1 MVDYTARILQTGN
14 TKYMN
19 FEERQALKEQKRE
32 EMQKKSK
39 GNLIDAIK
47 DKYYCST
54 GVYNLDKA
62 LHGGIPFG
70 RLIEY
75 YGLQSSGKCKTKDSL
90 ILTADNGYMTIE
102 ELFKSQGLDILNTKK
117 EVPLEYDLVNYKGE
131 RESTTHFTYNSK
143 KKVKQVTTKSGFKTK
158 CTYNHPLMVLSE
170 SCNLIWKRTSE
181 IVKGDYLVSLR
192 NCDYF
197 GKNKLK
203 SEEAYALGLII
214 ADAHMSDRT
223 ISVTNDDPD
232 VKQFISDILPNILGC
247 SFIEKDNNGRGSVQ
261 YDFNN
266 TAKVAQFYEKYELC
280 KCIAK
285 DKFVPKCILSGTR
298 ETVFNFLAG
307 YLDSESFVV
316 DNSLEVCSASYELL
330 RMVKYLISQTG
341 ISSSISEKTANN
353 YPDNTYWR
361 LLISGQDYNTFMK
374 EYLNYS
380 RSEKMQNKF
389 IDNPKSRDE
398 NIIPNS
404 SKLIRDFYDCSE
416 ETSRETSKL
425 MSGIYGGCSI
435 SEQNL
440 RQLLKILPK
449 SDLNQSLFDKLSN
462 LLNYKFDEVISVE
475 DLGEELTY
483 DFSMKT
489 TSSFIADGV
498 VNHNTLNAYKAMAQC
513 NRVNYETGEID
524 DTYENPCS
532 TCLFDLE
539 LTSEPDWERKLGYFR
554 DEYGNNVDQANGGD
568 TVHDAVLSM
577 INDDMYSMIV
587 IDSTYRMMPSEILE
601 ADYETTDV
609 GRRAKCLSKCCNS
622 WTTALFK
629 SAKRNEGKPWR
640 VPCIL
645 LLSHAMPIFMDP
657 YGRMIS
663 DAGKKIPYMMTQQV
677 FFSKLKIEESTS
689 SKFGTGKFKG
699 TVKKCKVGGPAGYVA
714 EYNVALSDLDNLKQ
728 GQVDNVKSIFAD
740 IKDLELMQKVKGG
753 YEIMG
758 EHYDK
763 QSDFKD
769 RMYEDLTF
777 QANTWKEVIER
788 SKTRGLEFDQQAYE
802 DSKLLERG

>member
-1 MVDYTARILQTGN
+1 MANYTIRILQTGSIE
-14 TKYMN
+14 YMN
-19 FEERQALKEQKRE
+19 FEERQSLKEEKRQQ
-32 EMQKKSK
+32 MQKKSK

-75 YGLQSSGKCKTKDSL
+75 YGLQSSGK
-90 ILTADNGYMTIE
+90 
-102 ELFKSQGLDILNTKK
+102 
-117 EVPLEYDLVNYKGE
+117 
-131 RESTTHFTYNSK
+131 
-143 KKVKQVTTKSGFKTK
+143 
-158 CTYNHPLMVLSE
+158 
-170 SCNLIWKRTSE
+170 
-181 IVKGDYLVSLR
+181 
-192 NCDYF
+192 
-197 GKNKLK
+197 
-203 SEEAYALGLII
+203 
-214 ADAHMSDRT
+214 
-223 ISVTNDDPD
+223 
-232 VKQFISDILPNILGC
+232 
-247 SFIEKDNNGRGSVQ
+247 
-261 YDFNN
+261 
-266 TAKVAQFYEKYELC
+266 
-280 KCIAK
+280 
-285 DKFVPKCILSGTR
+285 
-298 ETVFNFLAG
+298 
-307 YLDSESFVV
+307 
-316 DNSLEVCSASYELL
+316 
-330 RMVKYLISQTG
+330 
-341 ISSSISEKTANN
+341 
-353 YPDNTYWR
+353 
-361 LLISGQDYNTFMK
+361 
-374 EYLNYS
+374 
-380 RSEKMQNKF
+380 
-389 IDNPKSRDE
+389 
-398 NIIPNS
+398 
-404 SKLIRDFYDCSE
+404 
-416 ETSRETSKL
+416 
-425 MSGIYGGCSI
+425 
-435 SEQNL
+435 
-440 RQLLKILPK
+440 
-449 SDLNQSLFDKLSN
+449 
-462 LLNYKFDEVISVE
+462 
-475 DLGEELTY
+475 
-483 DFSMKT
+483 
-489 TSSFIADGV
+489 
-498 VNHNTLNAYKAMAQC
+498 TLNAYKAMAQC

-532 TCLFDLE
+532 TCLIDLE
-539 LTSEPDWERKLGYFR
+539 LTSEPAWERKLGYFR

-601 ADYETTDV
+601 ADYETTDI

-714 EYNVALSDLDNLKQ
+714 EYNVALSDLENLKQ
-728 GQVDNVKSIFAD
+728 GEVDNVKNIFAD

-753 YEIMG
+753 YEILG

-769 RMYEDLTF
+769 RMYSDLTF

-788 SKTRGLEFDQQAYE
+788 SKTSGLEFDEQSFE
-802 DSKLLERG
+802 DSKLLDRG